1 MNTLMKSFALAGLSA
16 CALTAV
22 AAPAAAQV
30 QGKIGTVDLSRAI
43 LGSAALENAYR
54 AVKSTYSAQ
63 IAQLRTL
70 SDQRQTVLKGIDA
83 NGDNEVD
90 DAELKAAE
98 GTQNYTTL
106 ETLDGQIAQ
115 LTNQIDAGRIFAIEQ
130 IYAKYPE
137 ALQDVITANQV
148 QMIVTPETILY
159 APPEA
164 DLTAKVIAALD
175 TKVPQV
181 GIVPPANWQPTRRGV
196 ALFQE
201 IQQTLVAASV
211 MRQRQQAAQQQQQGG
226 QQAPEG
232 GMPVPS
238 RN

>member
-1 MNTLMKSFALAGLSA
+1 MKTLLKSLALTGLSA
-16 CALTAV
+16 GALTAM

-30 QGKIGTVDLSRAI
+30 QGNIGWVDASRAI
-43 LGSAALENAYR
+43 IGTTALEGAYK
-54 AVKSTYSAQ
+54 AVETTYSAQ
-63 IAQLRTL
+63 LAQLKTL
-70 SDQRQTVLKGIDA
+70 NEQRQAALKGIDK

-106 ETLDGQIAQ
+106 ETLEGQISQ

-130 IYAKYPE
+130 IYAQYP
-137 ALQDVITANQV
+137 AAMQDVITANQIK
-148 QMIVTPETILY
+148 MIVTPDTILY

-164 DLTAKVIAALD
+164 DLTAKVSAALN

-196 ALFQE
+196 ALFQQ
-201 IQQTLVAASV
+201 IQETLVTASIL
-211 MRQRQQAAQQQQQGG
+211 RQRQQAAQAQQQQGN
-226 QQAPEG
+226 QQAPQG
-232 GMPVPS
+232 
-238 RN
+238 R